1 MKIILPQIVLFSAI
15 VITSLLAVSCQS
27 TTSQAGATVSRSQAE
42 ATALAHVE
50 GGSIK
55 SGELETEDAK
65 LIWSFDIAQPGTTDI
80 REIAVEAKTGVI
92 LSNVAETAEAEA
104 AEAAAD
110 AKMAKHS

>member
-1 MKIILPQIVLFSAI
+1 MKNLLPRTVLLSSIAL
-15 VITSLLAVSCQS
+15 TSLLAVSCQ
-27 TTSQAGATVSRSQAE
+27 TTDPQAGATITRSQAE
-42 ATALAHVE
+42 TTALAQVQ

-80 REIAVEAKTGVI
+80 REIAVDAKTGVI
-92 LSNVAETAEAEA
+92 LSNVTETAEAEA